1 MFETRIKEVGRI
13 TTYTTLSAE
22 TKEDLFDKIYRYFK
36 SNQYC
41 WQVERSLEDK
51 ELANEYHEWEIQNS
65 DKLWWKH
72 ATGRDFD

>member
-1 MFETRIKEVGRI
+1 MFEAKIKEVGRV

-22 TKEDLFDKIYRYFK
+22 TKEDLFDKIYSYFK

-51 ELANEYHEWEIQNS
+51 ELAKEYHEWEKQNFN
-65 DKLWWKH
+65 KLWWKH